1 LTSHHSLKK
10 SMRCSSAFL
19 AKLKLLTPDLIAAER
34 RRRSQRRMDQ
44 FFPTT
49 GPLRRELYPKH
60 LEFFRAG
67 REHRERLF
75 MAGNR
80 CGKTVAGAY
89 ELTLHLTGLYP
100 DWWEGRRFDG
110 AIYAWAAGETA
121 RTVRD
126 IVQHELLGPS
136 DAWGTGMIPGDMIV
150 RVTRSRGTADA
161 ADSVYVKHVRGG
173 RSSLGFK
180 SYKEGRKNFQGTSR
194 HVIWFD
200 EEPDIA
206 VYTEALMRTMK
217 VPGTEEGGLT
227 LVTFTPLQGYTEVV
241 ESFLGAARDNAPVA
255 STP

>member
-1 LTSHHSLKK
+1 
-10 SMRCSSAFL
+10 
-19 AKLKLLTPDLIAAER
+19 
-34 RRRSQRRMDQ
+34 MDGL
-44 FFPTT
+44 FPAT
-49 GPLRRELYPKH
+49 GPLRRELYTKH

-80 CGKTVAGAY
+80 RGKTVAGAY

-110 AIYAWAAGETA
+110 PIDAWAAGETS

-136 DAWGTGMIPGDMIV
+136 HAHGTGMIPAHTIL
-150 RVTRSRGTADA
+150 RVTSSRGAADA
-161 ADSVYVKHVRGG
+161 VDSVYVKHVRGG
-173 RSSLGFK
+173 VSSLGFK
-180 SYKEGRKNFQGTSR
+180 SYKEGCKNFQGTSK

-200 EEPDIA
+200 EEPSLE

-217 VPGTEEGGLT
+217 VPGTDEGGLMI
-227 LVTFTPLQGYTEVV
+227 VTFTPIQGYTDLV
-241 ESFLGAARDNAPVA
+241 ESFLGAGHE
-255 STP
+255 